1 LKLDQRKI
9 CSEML
14 EKDIKDSK
22 RRGLYKLCGDE
33 DAELLFGSNKGRKL
47 REIFETSKGKNYLI
61 WLMEGDFPKE
71 LQTLIKNMWESS
83 FNIVEDDDIPF

>member
-1 LKLDQRKI
+1 MDNRRM

-22 RRGLYKLCGDE
+22 RRGLYKLCGDA
-33 DAELLFGSNKGRKL
+33 DAELLFGANKGRKL
-47 REIFETSKGKNYLI
+47 SEIFKTSKGKNYLI

-71 LQTLIKNMWESS
+71 LQTLIKEMWDQT
-83 FNIVEDDDIPF
+83 FNAADEDIPF